1 MKLDSKQSL
10 REHFIKLRGNLTP
23 HSVSQKS
30 KDICQKLLN
39 LAEIKRKKTF
49 SCYLPIN
56 SEVETK
62 LIIDILKRRKTKN
75 FLPTY
80 IDKKNEYFFCEFTS
94 WQNLKKG
101 PFDILQPTKTK
112 ITDLSLINVA
122 IIPGLAFSK
131 SGVRLGYGKGVFDKL
146 LAKSNALIIA
156 LAYDFQII
164 DKIPREKHDL
174 TVDIIIS
181 EKRVIK
187 I

>member
-1 MKLDSKQSL
+1 MKIGSKQSL
-10 REHFIKLRGNLTP
+10 REHFIKLRGNLTSY
-23 HSVSQKS
+23 SVSQKS

-39 LAEIKRKKTF
+39 LTEIKSKKIF
-49 SCYLPIN
+49 SCYLSIN
-56 SEVETK
+56 NEVETK

-112 ITDLSLINVA
+112 IADPSLIDIA

-146 LAKSNALIIA
+146 LSNSNALIIA

-174 TVDIIIS
+174 IVDIIVT

-187 I
+187 F